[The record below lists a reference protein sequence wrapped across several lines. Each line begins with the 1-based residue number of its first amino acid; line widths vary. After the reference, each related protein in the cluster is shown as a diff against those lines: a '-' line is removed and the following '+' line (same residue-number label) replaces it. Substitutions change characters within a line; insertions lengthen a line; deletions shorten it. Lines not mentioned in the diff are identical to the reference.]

1 MTNREFHDILAPES
15 GSYAADVIEETNPER
30 VSHKSNKGGDI
41 MRNKKF
47 IAMMLC
53 TVMAVSTALTGCG
66 NSGKSTGDGE
76 SSSSAVY
83 RELYSSES
91 STLNYLVTSTIV
103 EQVAGANC
111 IDTLV
116 EYDSDG
122 QLKEGLATEWSYDEA
137 TLTWTF
143 KLREAKWVDNT
154 GKEVAD
160 VTAQDFV
167 DALKYQLTPEYESAN
182 VQNLF
187 GVIANAEEYYNGQVY
202 KGGAD
207 EDGTTWKEIDFSEVG
222 VKAVDEHTLTYT
234 LAKEV
239 PYFISSLVYVVYM
252 PAYGPQ
258 LEELGKE
265 FGTAA
270 DKMYYNGAYYL
281 AEFAPQEKHVYK
293 KNTLN
298 YDAANVFIDEIQNIY
313 NSEAATIGPE
323 MVKRGEIDYAEISAD
338 LLDDWLSNQDTANLV
353 SRARP
358 STSYS
363 YFYCFNFDPQFDEEY
378 EPDNWRK
385 AVNNENFRKALSA
398 GLDKKKEVAVLEPS
412 TPEDY
417 ILTTVTPFDFAYN
430 ADGADFTTIGAV
442 ADLGDTF
449 DEVKAVE
456 YKDAA
461 MQELKAEDVTFPV
474 KVLMPYN
481 PGTVNWDKECQVV
494 EQQMEALLG
503 TDFIDIII
511 EAGPTDNFLPEV
523 RRSGKY
529 AFMKCGWG
537 ADYADPETWTDPFY
551 QAAGESGYDAGYKYA
566 FLANAITEGTA
577 TAAAVQEYFDKVD
590 AAKAIT
596 VDTNARFEAFAEA
609 EAVLMEHALVVPF
622 SITVSPY
629 IATKLDV
636 FEAQYAPFGVS
647 KLRFKGQ
654 HLQDTYV
661 SMDQYEANKS
671 K

>member
-1 MTNREFHDILAPES
+1 M
-15 GSYAADVIEETNPER
+15 
-30 VSHKSNKGGDI
+30 K
-41 MRNKKF
+41 NKKL

-53 TVMAVSTALTGCG
+53 VVMAVSTALTGCG
-66 NSGKSTGDGE
+66 SASSGSGSSAAGE
-76 SSSSAVY
+76 SAGAESGEPAVY
-83 RELYSSES
+83 RELYSSEV
-91 STLNYLVTSTIV
+91 STLNYLVTSTIN
-103 EQVAGANC
+103 EQTIGANC
-111 IDTLV
+111 VDTLV
-116 EYDSDG
+116 EYDSNG
-122 QLKEGLATEWSYDEA
+122 QLKEGLATEWTYDEA

-143 KLREAKWVDNT
+143 KLRDAKWVDNT
-154 GKEVAD
+154 GAEVAD

-167 DALKYQLTPEYESAN
+167 DALKYELTPEYESAN

-187 GVIANAEEYYNGQVY
+187 GVIANAEEYYNGLVY
-202 KGGAD
+202 QGGAD
-207 EDGTTWKEIDFSEVG
+207 EDGNVWEEIDFAEVG

-265 FGTAA
+265 FATAA

-281 AEFAPQEKHVYK
+281 AEYSPQEKRVLK
-293 KNTLN
+293 KNPSN
-298 YDAANVFIDEIQNIY
+298 YDVANVFIDEVQQIY
-313 NSEAATIGPE
+313 NAEADTIGPE
-323 MVKRGEIDYAEISAD
+323 MIKRGEIDYATISAD
-338 LLDDWLSNQDTANLV
+338 LLEDWQGNEETKNLV
-353 SRARP
+353 SRERP

-363 YFYCFNFDPQFDEEY
+363 YFYCFNFDPQFDEAY

-385 AVNNENFRKALSA
+385 AVNNENFRKALYY
-398 GLDKKKEVAVLEPS
+398 GLDKVKEVAVLEPS

-417 ILTTVTPFDFAYN
+417 TLATVTPFDFAYN
-430 ADGADFTTIGAV
+430 ADGTDFTTVGAL
-442 ADLGDTF
+442 ADKGDTF
-449 DEVKAVE
+449 DEAKAIEYRDAAVE
-456 YKDAA
+456 
-461 MQELKAEDVTFPV
+461 ELTAEGVTFPV
-474 KVLMPYN
+474 KALMCYN
-481 PGTVNWDKECQVV
+481 PSTRDWDKECQVV

-503 TDFIDIII
+503 SDFIDIII
-511 EAGPTDNFLPEV
+511 EAGPTDNFLTEV

-551 QAAGESGYDAGYKYA
+551 QAAGESGYDPGYKYA
-566 FLANAITEGTA
+566 FLAQAIEEGTPA
-577 TAAAVQEYFDKVD
+577 AAAVQEYFDKVD
-590 AAKAIT
+590 AAKEIT
-596 VDTNARFEAFAEA
+596 VDTNARYEAFAEA
-609 EAVLMEHALVVPF
+609 EAVLMDHALVIPF
-622 SITVSPY
+622 SITVSSY
-629 IATKLDV
+629 ISTKLNV

-661 SMDQYEANKS
+661 SMEQYEANKA